1 MIENDEGSLWL
12 DMAEK
17 AIGDAREMNDPIAK
31 TQLLAI
37 AKAYLK
43 LAKHAREQAE
53 LRRKSRTLN

>member
-1 MIENDEGSLWL
+1 MIEKDDETRWL

-17 AIGDAREMNDPIAK
+17 AIEAAREINDPIAK

-37 AKAYLK
+37 AKSYLK
-43 LAKHAREQAE
+43 LAKHSREQAE